1 MEITLNSNE
10 TNEVIIAALCNG
22 LSYLRHYGLH
32 IQIPQEDYD
41 SAKNTFV
48 TQNPNTCVCY
58 EDVLLEHL
66 KAGKELS
73 FWDEEGEEMVSFN
86 LEQACT
92 NLKKQVAARHI
103 LDILNERDD
112 ALTADAILQI
122 CLYGDIIFG

>member
-1 MEITLNSNE
+1 
-10 TNEVIIAALCNG
+10 
-22 LSYLRHYGLH
+22 
-32 IQIPQEDYD
+32 
-41 SAKNTFV
+41 
-48 TQNPNTCVCY
+48 
-58 EDVLLEHL
+58 
-66 KAGKELS
+66 
-73 FWDEEGEEMVSFN
+73 MVSFN